1 MISMRKNLL
10 PLLPKEISM
19 LKREFERSR
28 LFKKFEWD
36 RSKPTTLDQ
45 FNSLILSFDTLACSL
60 KKKISYV
67 PSPSKISARAAL
79 SSLMQD
85 PQPVAAEA
93 LGEET
98 FL

>member
-1 MISMRKNLL
+1 MISIRKNFL
-10 PLLPKEISM
+10 PLLFNVVTI

-36 RSKPTTLDQ
+36 RSKLTSLDQ

-60 KKKISYV
+60 KKKTNHVS
-67 PSPSKISARAAL
+67 SPSKISACAVL

-85 PQPVAAEA
+85 LQPVAAEA
-93 LGEET
+93 LREEP